1 MDQESLRLLL
11 AQGMSVERI
20 AQRFGRHPSTVSY
33 WMNKHGLEAP
43 NREKHAARG
52 GIDREE
58 LTAAVAAGLTIAGL
72 AETFT
77 CSKATIR
84 HWLARYGLQTKAAE
98 RAADARTSRR
108 EGKLTRAL
116 TCAQHGESEFVLEG
130 RGYYRCKLCRQ
141 ERVAARRRR
150 VKAILV
156 AEAGGACC
164 LCGYDRYM
172 GALEFHHLN
181 PVEKRLTIGARGVGL
196 SLATARAEARK
207 CVLVCSNCH
216 AELEG
221 GASLLPGRVD
231 PDPADLPSAVRDSPT
246 AG

>member
-116 TCAQHGESEFVLEG
+116 TCAQHGES
-130 RGYYRCKLCRQ
+130 
-141 ERVAARRRR
+141 RVRS
-150 VKAILV
+150 
-156 AEAGGACC
+156 GGAW
-164 LCGYDRYM
+164 LLPVQ
-172 GALEFHHLN
+172 ALS
-181 PVEKRLTIGARGVGL
+181 PGTGGSAAQTGQGDSRRGGRWGLL
-196 SLATARAEARK
+196 SLW
-207 CVLVCSNCH
+207 L
-216 AELEG
+216 
-221 GASLLPGRVD
+221 
-231 PDPADLPSAVRDSPT
+231 
-246 AG
+246 